1 MELSQSNSLAA
12 RLQPETDQLQ
22 AGLKKLPFFTAFSNG
37 TLPLVSYVNQLR
49 TYASLFNTLERL
61 ADYLV
66 TVESSDNKSSL
77 SAVLESVLRTGP
89 GAEKNHFML
98 ILNDLDYFNASTLPE
113 ITDVKRRVDTLIARM
128 RFLANEDPVCLIG
141 YLIALQSILQV
152 NGAHISDV
160 QRAFHAEHAKPT
172 RLRVSINVVRFT
184 PKLRRTAAL
193 HGLSRPQLGLH
204 PIII

>member
-1 MELSQSNSLAA
+1 M
-12 RLQPETDQLQ
+12 
-22 AGLKKLPFFTAFSNG
+22 
-37 TLPLVSYVNQLR
+37 
-49 TYASLFNTLERL
+49 
-61 ADYLV
+61 DY
-66 TVESSDNKSSL
+66 
-77 SAVLESVLRTGP
+77 
-89 GAEKNHFML
+89 
-98 ILNDLDYFNASTLPE
+98 LDYFNASTLPE